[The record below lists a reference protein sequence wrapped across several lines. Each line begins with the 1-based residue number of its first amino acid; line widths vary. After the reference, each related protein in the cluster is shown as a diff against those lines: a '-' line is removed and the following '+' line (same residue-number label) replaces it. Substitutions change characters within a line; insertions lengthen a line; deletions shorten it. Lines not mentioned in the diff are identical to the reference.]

1 MISGDATGAPPRA
14 PGKGR
19 YNSFRIIGGAS
30 LGALFEWYDFY
41 VYGALA
47 SVLGHVF
54 FPPIDESFAFFAS
67 LAAFGAGFAVR
78 PFGALVFGWLG
89 DFIGRKYAFLLT
101 ILVMGSSTAL
111 VGLLPTYEQIGLAA
125 PILLIILR
133 LAQGLALGGEYGGAA
148 IFVAEHAPANRRGLH
163 TSWIQTT
170 ATLGFG
176 LSLIV
181 VLICRASLSPTEFL
195 EWGWRLPFI
204 ASILLLGLSVYI
216 RVRLHESP
224 LFTELKARGQTS
236 KQPITDSLLRWRNLR
251 WMLLA
256 LFGAT
261 AGQAVIWYAG
271 QFYVLFFLQS
281 TLKVPHDTATL
292 LVAAGLL
299 LGTPFVVLFGYLS
312 DLIGRKPIMIAG
324 CLIAAVSLIPVFK
337 GLTLATNPALVRASQ
352 AAPISVS
359 GSDCSAML
367 WRSEATICDLVRAQ
381 LSRGGIPYEWETSP
395 GQPLSVKIAGQ
406 GIPVD
411 ETLLGLTMALRTAGY
426 PERADPAHINF
437 PLAIGLLTVLMTF
450 VAMVYGPI
458 AAFLVELFPTR
469 VRFTSLS
476 LPYHLGNGWFGGM
489 LPVIAFGMVLET
501 GNIYAGLWY
510 PIIVAA
516 ASAIIGFFFLNETY
530 NRNLMRVTH
539 PVGNALSPASSSDT

>member
-1 MISGDATGAPPRA
+1 LTVGDLAGPPPRGA
-14 PGKGR
+14 GKSR
-19 YNSFRIIGGAS
+19 YSSFRIIGGAS

-47 SVLGHVF
+47 TVLGHVF

-89 DFIGRKYAFLLT
+89 DYIGRKYAFLLT
-101 ILVMGSSTAL
+101 ILVMGTSTAM
-111 VGLLPTYEQIGLAA
+111 VGLLPTYEQIGIAA
-125 PILLIILR
+125 PILLVALR

-148 IFVAEHAPANRRGLH
+148 IFVAEHAPPNRRGFH

-170 ATLGFG
+170 ATLGFC
-176 LSLIV
+176 LSLLV
-181 VLICRASLSPTEFL
+181 VLLCRRSLSPQEFL

-204 ASILLLGLSVYI
+204 ASIILLALSVYI

-224 LFTELKARGQTS
+224 LFMDLKARGQTS
-236 KQPITDSLLRWRNLR
+236 RNPISDSLLRWRNLR
-251 WMLLA
+251 WILLA

-281 TLKVPHDTATL
+281 TLKVPHDTATM

-312 DLIGRKPIMIAG
+312 DLVGRKPIMIAG
-324 CLIAAVSLIPVFK
+324 CLLAAVSFIPVFK
-337 GLTLATNPALVRASQ
+337 GLTLAANPALVRASQ
-352 AAPISVS
+352 VAPIAVS
-359 GSDCSAML
+359 GDGCSGML
-367 WRSEATICDLVRAQ
+367 WRTENHLCDLVRTQ
-381 LSRGGIPYEWETSP
+381 LARGGIPYQWTAID
-395 GQPLSVKIAGQ
+395 GAPLTVTISNIGV
-406 GIPVD
+406 PVD
-411 ETLLGLTMALRTAGY
+411 ETLLHLTQALRAAGY
-426 PERADPAHINF
+426 PERADPEQINI
-437 PLAIGLLTVLMTF
+437 PVAIALLTLLMIF

-476 LPYHLGNGWFGGM
+476 VPYHLGNGWFGGL
-489 LPVIAFGMVLET
+489 LPVIAFAVVLET
-501 GNIYAGLWY
+501 GDIYAGLWY
-510 PIIVAA
+510 PIIVAS
-516 ASAIIGFFFLNETY
+516 ASAVIGALFLNETH
-530 NRNLMRVTH
+530 NRSLMRVTH
-539 PVGNALSPASSSDT
+539 PVGATLSNSPPPEK

>member
-1 MISGDATGAPPRA
+1 MISGDTAGAPPRTA
-14 PGKGR
+14 GKGR
-19 YNSFRIIGGAS
+19 HNSFRIIGGAS
-30 LGALFEWYDFY
+30 LGAMFEWYDFY

-54 FPPIDESFAFFAS
+54 FPPVDESFAFFAS

-101 ILVMGSSTAL
+101 ILVMGTSTAL
-111 VGLLPTYEQIGLAA
+111 VGLLPTYEQIGIAA
-125 PILLIILR
+125 PILLVLLR

-148 IFVAEHAPANRRGLH
+148 IFVAEHAPPHRRGLH

-181 VLICRASLSPTEFL
+181 VLICRSSLSPEEFV

-204 ASILLLGLSVYI
+204 ASIILLGISVYI

-224 LFTELKARGQTS
+224 LFTDLKARGQTS
-236 KQPITDSLLRWRNLR
+236 KHPISDSLLRWRNLR

-281 TLKVPHDTATL
+281 TLKVPHDTATM

-324 CLIAAVSLIPVFK
+324 CLLAAVSFIPVFK
-337 GLTLATNPALVRASQ
+337 GLTLAANPALVRATQ
-352 AAPISVS
+352 AAPITVA
-359 GSDCSAML
+359 GADCADML
-367 WRSEATICDLVRAQ
+367 WRKETSICDLVRAQ
-381 LSRGGIPYEWETSP
+381 LARGGIPYEWATVA
-395 GQPLSVKIAGQ
+395 GAPLTVKIAGH
-406 GIPVD
+406 GVAID
-411 ETLLGLTMALRTAGY
+411 ETLLGLTQALRAHGY
-426 PERADPAHINF
+426 PERADPAQINL
-437 PLAIGLLTVLMTF
+437 PLAIGLLTVLMIF

-489 LPVIAFGMVLET
+489 LPVIAFAIVLET
-501 GNIYAGLWY
+501 GDIYAGLWY

-516 ASAIIGFFFLNETY
+516 TSALIGVFFLDETH

-539 PVGNALSPASSSDT
+539 PVGNSLGSSSSDM

>member
-1 MISGDATGAPPRA
+1 MTPGEIAAPPPRGT
-14 PGKGR
+14 GKSR

-30 LGALFEWYDFY
+30 LGAMFEWYDFY

-47 SVLGHVF
+47 TVLGHVF
-54 FPPIDESFAFFAS
+54 FPPIDENFAFFAS

-89 DFIGRKYAFLLT
+89 DYIGRKYAFLLT
-101 ILVMGSSTAL
+101 ILVMGTSTAL
-111 VGLLPTYEQIGLAA
+111 VGLLPTYEQIGIAA
-125 PILLIILR
+125 PILLILLR

-148 IFVAEHAPANRRGLH
+148 IFVAEHAPPNRRGFH

-170 ATLGFG
+170 ATLGFCI
-176 LSLIV
+176 SLLV
-181 VLICRASLSPTEFL
+181 VLLCRTVLSPEEFL

-204 ASILLLGLSVYI
+204 ASIVLLALSVYI

-224 LFTELKARGQTS
+224 LFMDLKARGQTS
-236 KQPITDSLLRWRNLR
+236 KQPISDALLRWRNLR

-281 TLKVPHDTATL
+281 TLKLPHDTATM

-312 DLIGRKPIMIAG
+312 DIIGRKPIMIAG
-324 CLIAAVSLIPVFK
+324 CLLAAFSFIPVFK
-337 GLTLATNPALVRASQ
+337 GLTLATNPALVRAMQ
-352 AAPISVS
+352 TAPIEIS
-359 GSDCSAML
+359 GDGCSGLL
-367 WRSEATICDLVRAQ
+367 WHKETTRCDLARAQ
-381 LSRGGIPYEWETSP
+381 LAKGGIPYSWTAVP
-395 GQPLSVKIAGQ
+395 GESLTLKINSVTLPL
-406 GIPVD
+406 D
-411 ETLLGLTMALRTAGY
+411 ETLTGLTEALRAAGY
-426 PERADPAHINF
+426 PERADPAQINH
-437 PLAIGLLTVLMTF
+437 PVAIALLTLLMIF

-489 LPVIAFGMVLET
+489 LPVIAFAMVLET
-501 GNIYAGLWY
+501 GDIYAGLWY
-510 PIIVAA
+510 PIVVAT
-516 ASAIIGFFFLNETY
+516 ASAVIGMLFLSETH

-539 PVGNALSPASSSDT
+539 PVGSALTTPPPADT